1 MYWLAH
7 LASASL
13 VPRPLA
19 ARRRADCFMAVCAL
33 GRTHSMWAVSCTFLR
48 FVVNVVL
55 ANVALASAGY
65 FQRDTLRRRKSGV
78 MLRQS
83 NAHEQA
89 TVTRQIRHMRE
100 SKNGVKDALQE
111 QST

>member
-1 MYWLAH
+1 MHLCKELSCAVHRLTRAVQMYWLAH

-55 ANVALASAGY
+55 ANVALASAG
-65 FQRDTLRRRKSGV
+65 
-78 MLRQS
+78 
-83 NAHEQA
+83 
-89 TVTRQIRHMRE
+89 
-100 SKNGVKDALQE
+100 
-111 QST
+111 ST